1 MRRRL
6 LVALLSGFILCASAA
21 PAEAKFFEI
30 WGSGLVGGGWGK
42 GNGATDFYRWAS
54 GGAGGFEVGAKI
66 LFISAFVD
74 YLRWFGGEEGANL
87 ITFNLGGDYALELGK
102 TFAIVFRL
110 AFGYYHGTLPTDAT
124 IMLDNVE
131 VNQVNTRGIGVHG
144 GLGPR
149 ITFLKF
155 FSVGVTPEIGYHY
168 FFGGAGKPITSTD
181 QNSSGFDLNVLAYFR
196 VGFGI

>member
-1 MRRRL
+1 MKKRL

-21 PAEAKFFEI
+21 PAEAKFFEV

-74 YLRWFGGEEGANL
+74 YLRWFGGDAGANML
-87 ITFNLGGDYALELGK
+87 SFNLGGDYALELGK
-102 TFAIVFRL
+102 TFALVFRL
-110 AFGYYHGTLPTDAT
+110 AFGYYHCTLPTDAT
-124 IMLDNVE
+124 LQVE
-131 VNQVNTRGIGVHG
+131 GVQINQVNTRGIGVHG

-149 ITFLKF
+149 ITFLRF

-168 FFGGAGKPITSTD
+168 FFGGAGVPINNMD
-181 QNSSGFDLNVLAYFR
+181 NNSSGFDLQVLGYFR